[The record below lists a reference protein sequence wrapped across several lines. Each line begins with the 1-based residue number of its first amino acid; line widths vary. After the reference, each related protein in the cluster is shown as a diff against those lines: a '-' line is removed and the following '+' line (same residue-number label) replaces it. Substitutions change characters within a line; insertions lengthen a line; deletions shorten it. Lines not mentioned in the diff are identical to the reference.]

1 MQMIRRKKILISS
14 RLASSGAWLQARRYG
29 EQQRRLGLWE
39 EEEPITRRWH
49 TFLCPIDLEEPL
61 EDCQEPSEREVP
73 TLRLVE
79 DGLSVKKTSE
89 AGRKIT
95 TIVW

>member
-1 MQMIRRKKILISS
+1 MGSS
-14 RLASSGAWLQARRYG
+14 RGDWGCGRKRSPS
-29 EQQRRLGLWE
+29 LG
-39 EEEPITRRWH
+39 RWH

-61 EDCQEPSEREVP
+61 EDYQEPSEREVP
-73 TLRLVE
+73 ALRLVE

-89 AGRKIT
+89 AGGKIT